1 MSKKS
6 KVFFSFYFVHLRW
19 MSTIVLVCLW
29 WYAKV
34 AYSFLGWG
42 FQLIV
47 QKEIL
52 NALEVTMF

>member
-1 MSKKS
+1 MIFFKMI
-6 KVFFSFYFVHLRW
+6 FSFYFVHLRW
-19 MSTIVLVCLW
+19 MSTIVLVCL